1 MSAPDDEDLF
11 DFGLGTLVMYLA
23 TSLAFLLCWGYAIH
37 EYGWFIGLA
46 FGWIPSAI
54 IGIMLFGLTWV
65 LFIYIPQKARPLL
78 FLSRGAAILI
88 KLCVWAL
95 IFFALYGV
103 YRVARFLGLL
113 G

>member
-11 DFGLGTLVMYLA
+11 GFGLGTLVMYLA
-23 TSLAFLLCWGYAIH
+23 VPFAFLLCWGYAIH
-37 EYGWFIGLA
+37 EYGWYIGLA

-54 IGIMLFGLTWV
+54 IAGMLFGLAWV
-65 LFIYIPQKARPLL
+65 LFFYIPTKAQPLL

-88 KLCVWAL
+88 KLCVWAF

-103 YRVARFLGLL
+103 YWVARFFGLL